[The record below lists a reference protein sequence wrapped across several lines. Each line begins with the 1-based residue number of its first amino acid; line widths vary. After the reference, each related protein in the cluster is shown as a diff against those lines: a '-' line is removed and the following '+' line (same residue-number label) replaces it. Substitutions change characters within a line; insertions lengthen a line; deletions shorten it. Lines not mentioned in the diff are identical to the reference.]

1 MLIKEGIESFII
13 EEEIEKID
21 TNEVDFNLEN
31 RIKKKIESNH
41 KYSNNELKNRLLN
54 YFINEGYNKEDILNY
69 LNKYQKDDN
78 NILEKEF
85 NKLYLKYKNKYDE
98 EIFILKLK
106 QKLFQK
112 GFPNE
117 EINKLIQEKTEE

>member
-1 MLIKEGIESFII
+1 M
-13 EEEIEKID
+13 
-21 TNEVDFNLEN
+21 EN